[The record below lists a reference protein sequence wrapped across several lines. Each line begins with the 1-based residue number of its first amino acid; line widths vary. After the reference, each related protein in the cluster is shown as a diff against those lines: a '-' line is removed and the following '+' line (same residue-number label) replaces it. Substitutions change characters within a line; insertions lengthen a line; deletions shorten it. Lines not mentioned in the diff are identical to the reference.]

1 MLMKRTFA
9 ILALA
14 VLAFATAAAAQQC
27 LAMASFRGQPYQA
40 YGSGNFTDNTT
51 FVGAGFGYGG
61 TNAFG
66 QAQLGSMNH
75 DQYNA
80 SALTLGV
87 GGGYDVAT
95 DDAGRWHLCPMAN
108 VAYQT
113 GPDNING
120 SGVNYRETDFAL
132 GASMGYLA
140 AASRQVEV
148 MPMASLSVANASTRR
163 HFPNGTSST
172 TSDAYGVLGLG
183 LGIIVNR
190 QVSFRPALN
199 LPFDGG
205 TTSFSV
211 AMGVNWGR

>member
-1 MLMKRTFA
+1 MKRTIA
-9 ILALA
+9 ILALG
-14 VLAFATAAAAQQC
+14 VLAVATTAAAQQC
-27 LAMASFRGQPYQA
+27 LAFASYRGQPYQA
-40 YGSGNFTDNTT
+40 YGAGNFTDNST

-61 TNAFG
+61 SNAFG
-66 QAQLGSMNH
+66 QAQLGTMNH
-75 DQYNA
+75 DQFNA

-95 DDAGRWHLCPMAN
+95 DDAGKLHLCPMAN

-120 SGVNYRETDFAL
+120 TGVNYRETDFAL

-140 AASRQVEV
+140 ASSRQVDI
-148 MPMASLSVANASTRR
+148 MPMASLSVANTITHR
-163 HFPNGTSST
+163 HLPNGTTST
-172 TSDAYGVLGLG
+172 GSDAYGILGLG

-190 QVSFRPALN
+190 QVSFRPAVN

-205 TTSFSV
+205 TTSFTVS
-211 AMGVNWGR
+211 MGVNWR